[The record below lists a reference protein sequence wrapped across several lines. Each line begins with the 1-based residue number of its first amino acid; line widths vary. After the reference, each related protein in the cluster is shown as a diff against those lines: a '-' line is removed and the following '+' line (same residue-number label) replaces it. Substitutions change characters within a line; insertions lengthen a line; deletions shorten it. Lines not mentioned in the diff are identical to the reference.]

1 MQQLPKKNMLWTAFQ
16 KRAERITT
24 NIYLIT
30 DSHVPDF
37 WLFISVITQEWHADR
52 QVNVLTQYCIQLLSH
67 HRHQTCQIYS
77 SPKSA
82 ERCNFR
88 KHSPIFSS
96 LTHDAAKGINRHKDR
111 KCHSI
116 MGAFSYHFPFVV
128 QNWWNHM
135 SFLKLWCTELQGHC
149 T

>member
-1 MQQLPKKNMLWTAFQ
+1 MQQLPKKYVMNCFSEKSRKDYYQYIFNHRLPRSWFLAVYFSYYS
-16 KRAERITT
+16 RVLCWSASECA
-24 NIYLIT
+24 
-30 DSHVPDF
+30 DSILYSVVVTPQTPD
-37 WLFISVITQEWHADR
+37 
-52 QVNVLTQYCIQLLSH
+52 
-67 HRHQTCQIYS
+67 TCQIYS